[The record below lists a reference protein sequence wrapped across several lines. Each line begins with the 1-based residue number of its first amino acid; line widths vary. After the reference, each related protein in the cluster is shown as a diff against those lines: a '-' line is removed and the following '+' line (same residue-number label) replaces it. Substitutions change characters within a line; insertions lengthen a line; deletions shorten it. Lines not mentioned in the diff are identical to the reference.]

1 MIMWNTFFNETSW
14 TSYDKLIILLASED
28 FWRSSRPTTWRQNAF
43 LVLCS
48 LQYSAIHRGGPDVCD
63 SQATTC
69 SSAFLGG
76 SFCDLRVHKNPW
88 TSIVIYGNPCEFVET
103 YGSWYAVA
111 VIFVVLP
118 AFAHPLD
125 LLQHLFHW
133 HFPWPR
139 KTSLKTASQK
149 AMERDELP
157 GWAASRGTA
166 LLFFVFF
173 LRLGTTRSEETTT
186 SRTQLEKGQSCFQ
199 SLPRL
204 WIPFL
209 LANRPGPRYPYLHET
224 KKQHPLATT
233 TACILYCSLPLWSS
247 ILQWCKKE
255 QMRMVYVYIYI
266 LYKYVCVFN
275 KARKG
280 WSASGRTL
288 FARRKQWIW
297 CL

>member
-111 VIFVVLP
+111 VIFVVCKP
-118 AFAHPLD
+118 AFALFHWH

-139 KTSLKTASQK
+139 KTSLKNCGRQK
-149 AMERDELP
+149 GDGSRDELP
-157 GWAASRGTA
+157 GWAANGRRGLLA
-166 LLFFVFF
+166 LLFLCFF
-173 LRLGTTRSEETTT
+173 FASEREIDPKKPTTKPERK
-186 SRTQLEKGQSCFQ
+186 LEKGQSCFQ

-209 LANRPGPRYPYLHET
+209 LANRSGPRYPYLHET

-247 ILQWCKKE
+247 ILQWCKKKK
-255 QMRMVYVYIYI
+255 MGMVYMNMC
-266 LYKYVCVFN
+266 VCVCIQQS
-275 KARKG
+275 KKG
-280 WSASGRTL
+280 MKHFR
-288 FARRKQWIW
+288 
-297 CL
+297 

>member
-1 MIMWNTFFNETSW
+1 MIMWNAFFNETSW

-48 LQYSAIHRGGPDVCD
+48 VIHRGGPDVCD

-76 SFCDLRVHKNPW
+76 SFCDLRVHRNPW
-88 TSIVIYGNPCEFVET
+88 ASIVIYGNPCEFVEI

-149 AMERDELP
+149 AMERDELRT
-157 GWAASRGTA
+157 AAE
-166 LLFFVFF
+166 LPFFF
-173 LRLGTTRSEETTT
+173 LCFFFASERVPIRRNQGLPQFSTRKRSELFPVSASAVDSFSPGQPSRSQVSISSRNQETTSPCHHNGLHLVLQLASLEFNT
-186 SRTQLEKGQSCFQ
+186 SMMQ
-199 SLPRL
+199 
-204 WIPFL
+204 
-209 LANRPGPRYPYLHET
+209 
-224 KKQHPLATT
+224 KKQ
-233 TACILYCSLPLWSS
+233 
-247 ILQWCKKE
+247 
-255 QMRMVYVYIYI
+255 MGMVYMNMC
-266 LYKYVCVFN
+266 VCVFN

-280 WSASGRTL
+280 WSTLGRAL
-288 FARRKQWIW
+288 FDGRKQWIW